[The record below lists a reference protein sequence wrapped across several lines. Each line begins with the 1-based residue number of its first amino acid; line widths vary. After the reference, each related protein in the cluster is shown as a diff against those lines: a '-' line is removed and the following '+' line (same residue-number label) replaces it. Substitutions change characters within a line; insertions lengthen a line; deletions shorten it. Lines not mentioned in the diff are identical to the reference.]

1 MVGLI
6 AASGGVV
13 CCDSAA
19 KFIAPAV
26 GVDVVTLLGPT
37 RLERTG
43 PYPRGTAVVAN
54 VPCQGCL
61 RRRCR
66 HITCMDLIAP
76 AEVIS
81 AARDMLA
88 KRSR

>member
-6 AASGGVV
+6 AACGGVV

-26 GVDVVTLLGPT
+26 GVECVTLIGPT
-37 RLERTG
+37 QVERTG
-43 PYPRGTAVVAN
+43 PYLNGRTVSARIA
-54 VPCQGCL
+54 CQGCL

-66 HITCMDLIAP
+66 HGTCMESIEP
-76 AEVIS
+76 AEVVR
-81 AARDMLA
+81 AALELFIGR
-88 KRSR
+88 